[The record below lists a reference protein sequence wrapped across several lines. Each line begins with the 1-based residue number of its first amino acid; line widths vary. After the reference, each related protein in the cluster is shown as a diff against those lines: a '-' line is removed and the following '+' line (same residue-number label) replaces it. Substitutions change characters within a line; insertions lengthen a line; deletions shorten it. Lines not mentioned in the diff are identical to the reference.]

1 MSNLPPKKVVP
12 PKPIPP
18 WSAEAD
24 ALEPGRYRHFKGH
37 EYLVLGVVRHS
48 ETLEEM
54 VIYHPE
60 EAPDRTWVRPLS
72 MFIEPV
78 DRDGYQG
85 PRFTF
90 LGHD

>member
-1 MSNLPPKKVVP
+1 MSDLPPKKHVA

-18 WSAEAD
+18 WSEAAQD
-24 ALEPGRYRHFKGH
+24 LAPGKYRHFKGN

-60 EAPDRTWVRPLS
+60 EDPDRTWVRPLE
-72 MFIEPV
+72 MFLEPV
-78 DRDGYQG
+78 DRDGYHG
-85 PRFTF
+85 PRFTY
-90 LGHD
+90 LGD